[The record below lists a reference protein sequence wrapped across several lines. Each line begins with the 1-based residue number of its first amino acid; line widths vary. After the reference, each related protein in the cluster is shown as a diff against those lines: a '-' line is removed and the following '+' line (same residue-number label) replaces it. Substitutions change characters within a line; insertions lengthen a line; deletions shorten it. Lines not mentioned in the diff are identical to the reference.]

1 MKEKLKGQLL
11 RVTLKQLRALAAV
24 VESGTISA
32 AARRLNLTPPAVSLQ
47 LRALE
52 DAAGMPLV
60 ERGNDRLRLTDAGH
74 EILKTTKRID
84 FALSEC
90 EESLAVLGGVERG
103 RVSVGVVSTAKYF
116 APMVL
121 AAFQK
126 AHPKVE
132 IRQQVGNRETTLDA
146 LQEFE
151 LDFAITGRPPKKFAV
166 DKAVIGDHPHIII
179 GPPDH
184 PLAPRRRL
192 VLSDLVEETFLLRE
206 QGSGT
211 RLLMQRLFSDAGLN
225 PHVGMEIG
233 SNETIKQAVMAGL
246 GIALIS
252 AHTAAAE
259 LRDGRL
265 IAFPVTGLP
274 VVRQWFVIKM
284 TEKRLLPAAHALWD
298 FFATAGADFLP
309 DGSGLWHG
317 KSRAS

>member
-1 MKEKLKGQLL
+1 
-11 RVTLKQLRALAAV
+11 
-24 VESGTISA
+24 
-32 AARRLNLTPPAVSLQ
+32 
-47 LRALE
+47 
-52 DAAGMPLV
+52 
-60 ERGNDRLRLTDAGH
+60 
-74 EILKTTKRID
+74 
-84 FALSEC
+84 
-90 EESLAVLGGVERG
+90 
-103 RVSVGVVSTAKYF
+103 
-116 APMVL
+116 
-121 AAFQK
+121 
-126 AHPKVE
+126 
-132 IRQQVGNRETTLDA
+132 
-146 LQEFE
+146 
-151 LDFAITGRPPKKFAV
+151 
-166 DKAVIGDHPHIII
+166 
-179 GPPDH
+179 
-184 PLAPRRRL
+184 

-211 RLLMQRLFSDAGLN
+211 RLLMQRLFSDAGQN
-225 PHVGMEIG
+225 PHVGMENG